1 MKRILITGV
10 AGFDHLADKK
20 ELQHHYKLNLN
31 EISSDYDLIVLAE
44 SHKEFVQLNL
54 NDLKKDID
62 SVIYDVKS
70 VLNKQLVDGRL

>member
-44 SHKEFVQLNL
+44 SHKKSLFNL
-54 NDLKKDID
+54 T
-62 SVIYDVKS
+62 
-70 VLNKQLVDGRL
+70 